1 MINRLKCLIDNPW
14 GIGILSVSFIGM
26 AVSYV
31 LLGRFDQPESMT
43 LLLCMSVFLFLFTF
57 VYIRY
62 MEDISPKKWVF
73 FGVTVWIM
81 GWLVEEVSQQ
91 TGLLGGYYHYDY
103 AHPHAFS
110 LGRVPLLVPTIWLL
124 FSLLVGSITHYLT
137 ERRNFKLRIQSGSF
151 PRWELLRNCLISG
164 VLMLS
169 IDFAIEWHFSSIAE
183 FWKWRI
189 EAGPVLA
196 GIPIGNYLLWFGIG
210 FLVPIL
216 ERATGVPERKYL
228 RNDRFLRALPTLGL
242 CILLGAGGAMNIFY
256 EYMMG
261 ALLCG
266 FSLFLL
272 LGFVLTGELSN
283 MKSMVFRQNA
293 GSEEFDGFKRNF
305 THSLRN

>member
-14 GIGILSVSFIGM
+14 GIAILSVSFIGM

-31 LLGRFDQPESMT
+31 LLGSFDQPESMA
-43 LLLCMSVFLFLFTF
+43 LLLSMSVFLFLFTF

-62 MEDISPKKWVF
+62 MEDISPKKWAVF
-73 FGVTVWIM
+73 GMAVWIL

-103 AHPHAFS
+103 SHSHAFS
-110 LGRVPLLVPTIWLL
+110 LGRVPLLVPTYWLL

-137 ERRNFKLRIQSGSF
+137 ERRSFKLKTQPGSF
-151 PRWELLRNCLISG
+151 PQWKLLRNCLISG

-189 EAGPVLA
+189 EAGPALA
-196 GIPIGNYLLWFGIG
+196 GIPIGNYLLWFGAG

-228 RNDRFLRALPTLGL
+228 RSDRFLRALPALGL
-242 CILLGAGGAMNIFY
+242 CVLLGAGGAMNIFY
-256 EYMMG
+256 EYLTG

-266 FSLFLL
+266 FSLFILM
-272 LGFVLTGELSN
+272 GVILTGEMSN
-283 MKSMVFRQNA
+283 MKGAVFKQAA
-293 GSEEFDGFKRNF
+293 GGEEFAGFKRSF